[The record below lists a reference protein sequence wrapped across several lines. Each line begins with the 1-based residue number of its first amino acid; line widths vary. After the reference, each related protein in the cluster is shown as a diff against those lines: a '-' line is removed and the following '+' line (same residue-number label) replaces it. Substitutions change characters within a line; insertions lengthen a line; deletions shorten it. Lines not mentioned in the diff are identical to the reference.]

1 MARSSALP
9 VVLLALLAAASFAS
23 FASGCSGCDKPADNA
38 VDAAAA
44 TSATPASSSAAVVD
58 ADATAPEAGATVDR
72 TFRGMHRG
80 APGAMLFPAARAL
93 ELPPE
98 TKTKIDEADKL
109 AAPPGEAGMQARQAT
124 KDLHAELVSEIK
136 AGKIEPAKLEPK
148 YQAIEKIAAGDRDK
162 EAASLNA
169 LYAALD
175 AAQRKAV
182 VANVRGTQAK
192 RDEARAAHTKDGGA
206 PDGGAMAGAG
216 KRSLE
221 RLTRGLEL
229 DADQQ
234 KKVDGIAPK
243 DDPKSNVDPAEMKKR
258 LETLLTAFEK
268 DGGFDAKKVDGYDPK
283 RARVA
288 LEGET
293 KLVTQLLPIL
303 KPEQREK
310 LAAKMDRGPF
320 PGPMMGPRGGRRGMG
335 HRPLAEPEDDEP

>member
-1 MARSSALP
+1 
-9 VVLLALLAAASFAS
+9 
-23 FASGCSGCDKPADNA
+23 
-38 VDAAAA
+38 
-44 TSATPASSSAAVVD
+44 
-58 ADATAPEAGATVDR
+58 
-72 TFRGMHRG
+72 
-80 APGAMLFPAARAL
+80 MLFPAARAL
-93 ELPPE
+93 ELSPE
-98 TKTKIDEADKL
+98 TKTKVDLADKL
-109 AAPPGEAGMQARQAT
+109 AAPPGKTATLTRDAT

-148 YQAIEKIAAGDRDK
+148 YQAIEKIAAGDHDK

-175 AAQRKAV
+175 TTQRKAV
-182 VANVRGTQAK
+182 VASVRATQTT
-192 RDEARAAHTKDGGA
+192 REEARAAHTKDGGA

-216 KRSLE
+216 KRGLE

-234 KKVDGIAPK
+234 KKVDALSPK
-243 DDPKSNVDPAEMKKR
+243 DDPKSNLDPAELKKH

-268 DGGFDAKKVDGYDPK
+268 DGGFDAKKVDGYDAK
-283 RARVA
+283 RPRLA

-310 LAAKMDRGPF
+310 LAAKMERGPG
-320 PGPMMGPRGGRRGMG
+320 PAPMMGPRGGRRGMG